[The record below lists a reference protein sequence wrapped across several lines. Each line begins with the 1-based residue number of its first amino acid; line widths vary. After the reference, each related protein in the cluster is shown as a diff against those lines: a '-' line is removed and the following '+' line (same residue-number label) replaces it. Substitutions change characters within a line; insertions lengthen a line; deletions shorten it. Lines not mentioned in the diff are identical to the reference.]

1 MSLAASCPQR
11 QWNPPSF
18 AAKSWKQQE
27 RPNTTKLIYLKTTKQ
42 TTGGGGG
49 QQVLTYCL
57 SITALAATCRVD
69 NIASR
74 SCFFSR
80 IIASSST
87 LLYDCPPCPVLPLMG
102 TGMGWGRE
110 GPEPGGPQ
118 LVPPRFPPP
127 PPPAADMMAAAMLC
141 VLGGKDA
148 GKWEAEGGLGGNW
161 C

>member
-1 MSLAASCPQR
+1 M
-11 QWNPPSF
+11 
-18 AAKSWKQQE
+18 
-27 RPNTTKLIYLKTTKQ
+27 
-42 TTGGGGG
+42 
-49 QQVLTYCL
+49 

-74 SCFFSR
+74 SCFFKR

-127 PPPAADMMAAAMLC
+127 AADMMAAAMLC

-148 GKWEAEGGLGGNW
+148 GKWEAEGGLPGNW

>member
-11 QWNPPSF
+11 QWNPPSS
-18 AAKSWKQQE
+18 AAKSWAQQE

-57 SITALAATCRVD
+57 SITALAATWRVD

-74 SCFFSR
+74 SCFFKR

-148 GKWEAEGGLGGNW
+148 GKWGAEGGLGGNW

>member
-11 QWNPPSF
+11 QWNPASF
-18 AAKSWKQQE
+18 AAKSWRAQQE

-42 TTGGGGG
+42 TTGGGG

-127 PPPAADMMAAAMLC
+127 AADMMAAAMLC

-148 GKWEAEGGLGGNW
+148 GKWEAEGGLPGGNW